1 MQLTM
6 SPLPKTW
13 IFDLDGT
20 LVTHNA
26 YKTGEDV
33 LLPGVLDFLKKI
45 PLDDYILII
54 TGREKEAKEQTIKF
68 LNKVGIRFN
77 EIIFEMPLGERILI
91 NDDKPSGLQTSFA
104 VRLKR
109 NEGLENLDVVIDE
122 NL

>member
-1 MQLTM
+1 M
-6 SPLPKTW
+6 
-13 IFDLDGT
+13 DGT
-20 LVTHNA
+20 LVTHKA

-45 PLDDYILII
+45 PPDDYILII

>member
-6 SPLPKTW
+6 SPLSKVW

-20 LVTHNA
+20 LVVHNG
-26 YKTGEDV
+26 YKTGDDE

-45 PLDDYILII
+45 SPDDYILIV
-54 TGREKEAKEQTIKF
+54 TARESEAKEQTINF
-68 LNKVGIRFN
+68 LNKVGIRFDK
-77 EIIFEMPLGERILI
+77 IIFDVPMGERILI

-109 NEGLENLDVVIDE
+109 NQGLEDLSVIIDE

>member
-1 MQLTM
+1 MQLKM

-33 LLPGVLDFLKKI
+33 LLPGVLDFLQKI
-45 PLDDYILII
+45 PPDDYILII

>member
-1 MQLTM
+1 MQLKM

-45 PLDDYILII
+45 PPDDYILII

>member
-1 MQLTM
+1 MQLKM

-45 PLDDYILII
+45 PPDDYILII
-54 TGREKEAKEQTIKF
+54 TGREKEAKDQTIKF